1 MSHAVSPSPAPT
13 LARPAAA
20 TIGRVLFAL
29 NAIEREAF
37 FPDGVGSLP
46 GADILWRADGPLAPD
61 AWAALCEECQPAVLV
76 SCWSTAPLPASLAAP
91 GSSLRYVCHL
101 VGSARSLV
109 PRSYLERG
117 GLLSNWGPLA
127 GDTVAEHA
135 LLLALAALRRQ
146 PAWLP
151 LIHAPQP
158 KPWRSGTMRLRPRTL
173 IGRRV
178 GIHGFG
184 HVARAL
190 VRLLRAFDVEIRA
203 FSPGVP
209 AQLMREAGVIPSA
222 SLLELA
228 AESEVFF
235 GCEALTARTLGSID
249 AAVLAAL
256 PDHAV
261 FVNVG
266 RGPVVDE
273 TALLHAASDGRIR
286 VALDVVSIEPL
297 RPDNPLLRIP
307 DVILSPH
314 IAGPT
319 YDRFAECGRQAL
331 SNLRRFLDGAPI
343 ESRITLELYDRAT

>member
-1 MSHAVSPSPAPT
+1 MAHAVSLPASSTRPN
-13 LARPAAA
+13 ARA
-20 TIGRVLFAL
+20 TERVLFAL
-29 NAIEREAF
+29 QEHEREAF
-37 FPDGVGSLP
+37 FPDGVGALP
-46 GADILWRADGPLAPD
+46 DAEARWRPDGPLPPE
-61 AWAALCEECQPAVLV
+61 AWSALLEDFRPTVLV
-76 SCWSTAPLPASLAAP
+76 SCWSTPPVPPAFVAA

-101 VGSARSLV
+101 VGSARNLV
-109 PRSYLERG
+109 PRAFLERG
-117 GLLSNWGPLA
+117 GLLSNWGALA
-127 GDTVAEHA
+127 GDNVAEHA

-209 AQLMREAGVIPSA
+209 AQLMREAGVVPCA
-222 SLLELA
+222 SLVELA
-228 AESEVFF
+228 SESEVFF
-235 GCEALTARTLGSID
+235 GCEALTPQTRGSID

-256 PDHAV
+256 PDDAV

-273 TALLHAASDGRIR
+273 DALVRAAAEGRVR

-297 RPDNPLLRIP
+297 RPDDPLLKLP
-307 DVILSPH
+307 EVILSPH

-319 YDRFAECGRQAL
+319 YDRFADCGGQAL
-331 SNLRRFLDGAPI
+331 SNLRRFLRGDPI
-343 ESRITLELYDRAT
+343 ESRVTLELYDRAT

>member
-1 MSHAVSPSPAPT
+1 MA
-13 LARPAAA
+13 ARA
-20 TIGRVLFAL
+20 TERVLFSL
-29 NAIEREAF
+29 QEHEREAF
-37 FPDGVGSLP
+37 FPDGVEALP
-46 GADILWRADGPLAPD
+46 DTETRWLPD
-61 AWAALCEECQPAVLV
+61 ASRSPESWSAFLEDYRPTILV
-76 SCWSTAPLPASLAAP
+76 SCWSTPPIPPAFVEA
-91 GSSLRYVCHL
+91 GSSLRYICHL
-101 VGSARSLV
+101 VGSVRGLV
-109 PRSYLERG
+109 PRAFLERG
-117 GLLSNWGPLA
+117 GLLSNWGALA
-127 GDTVAEHA
+127 GDNVAEHA

-158 KPWRSGTMRLRPRTL
+158 RPWRSGTMRLRPRTL

-209 AQLMREAGVIPSA
+209 AHLMLDAGVTPCA
-222 SLLELA
+222 SLRELA
-228 AESEVFF
+228 AHSEVFF
-235 GCEALTARTLGSID
+235 GCEALNDATRGSID
-249 AAVLAAL
+249 ADVLAAL
-256 PDHAV
+256 PDGAV

-273 TALLHAASDGRIR
+273 EALLRAASDGRIQ

-297 RPDNPLLRIP
+297 RPDNPLLKLPEI
-307 DVILSPH
+307 ILSPH

-319 YDRFAECGRQAL
+319 YDRFADCGRQAL
-331 SNLRRFLDGAPI
+331 SNLRRFLRGDPI
-343 ESRITLELYDRAT
+343 DSRVTLELYDRAT

>member
-1 MSHAVSPSPAPT
+1 MAEAVATSTAPLRPSV
-13 LARPAAA
+13 RA
-20 TIGRVLFAL
+20 TERVLFAL
-29 NAIEREAF
+29 NEHEREAF
-37 FPDGVGSLP
+37 FPDGVAAVP
-46 GADILWRADGPLAPD
+46 GAELRWRPDGPLAPED
-61 AWAALCEECQPAVLV
+61 WAALLEDYQPTVLV
-76 SCWSTAPLPASLAAP
+76 SCWSTAPLPPALVAP
-91 GSSLRYVCHL
+91 GAPLRYVCHL
-101 VGSARSLV
+101 VGSARNLV
-109 PRSYLERG
+109 PRAFLERG
-117 GLLSNWGPLA
+117 GLLSNWGALA

-203 FSPGVP
+203 YSHGVP
-209 AQLMREAGVIPSA
+209 AQLIRDAGVTPRA
-222 SLLELA
+222 SLVELA
-228 AESEVFF
+228 SESEVFF
-235 GCEALTARTLGSID
+235 GCEALNAHTRASID
-249 AAVLAAL
+249 SAVLRAL
-256 PDHAV
+256 PDDAV

-273 TALLHAASDGRIR
+273 DALREAASDGRIH
-286 VALDVVSIEPL
+286 VALDVVSMEPL
-297 RPDNPLLRIP
+297 RPDDPLLRLP
-307 DVILSPH
+307 GVILSPH

-319 YDRFAECGRQAL
+319 YDRFADCGRHAL
-331 SNLRRFLDGAPI
+331 ANLRRYLRGEAPD
-343 ESRITLELYDRAT
+343 SRITPELYDRST

>member
-1 MSHAVSPSPAPT
+1 MTHAVAPSASPSRPIIRPT
-13 LARPAAA
+13 E
-20 TIGRVLFAL
+20 RVLFAL
-29 NAIEREAF
+29 NEHEREAF
-37 FPDGVGSLP
+37 FPDGVDPLP
-46 GADILWRADGPLAPD
+46 DAETRWRPDGPLAPG
-61 AWAALCEECQPAVLV
+61 AWAALLEDFQPTVLV
-76 SCWSTAPLPASLAAP
+76 SCWSTAPVPPWLIEP
-91 GSSLRYVCHL
+91 GSPLRYVCHL
-101 VGSARSLV
+101 VGSVRSLV
-109 PRSYLERG
+109 PRAYLERG
-117 GLLSNWGPLA
+117 GLLSNWGGLA
-127 GDTVAEHA
+127 GDNVAEHA
-135 LLLALAALRRQ
+135 LLLALSALRRQ

-158 KPWRSGTMRLRPRTL
+158 KPWRNATMRLRPRTL

-209 AQLMREAGVIPSA
+209 AQLMREAGVVPCA

-228 AESEVFF
+228 HGSEVFF
-235 GCEALTARTLGSID
+235 GCEALTAHTRGSID

-256 PDHAV
+256 PDDAV

-273 TALLHAASDGRIR
+273 AALIHAASGGRIR

-297 RPDNPLLRIP
+297 RPDNPLLLLP
-307 DVILSPH
+307 EVILSPH

-319 YDRFAECGRQAL
+319 YDRFTGCGQHAL
-331 SNLRRFLDGAPI
+331 ENLRRFFAGHPV
-343 ESRITLELYDRAT
+343 ESRITPDLYDRAT